1 MFDCYTSPNLNNLED
16 APIITFNVSKLE
28 ENILRPIGMYVA
40 LSWTWE
46 KFAKRN
52 PHIKKRIVCDE
63 AWMLVSKSMAGYEYT
78 ATFLETAARRI
89 RKRNG
94 GLLVASQNF
103 TEFAS
108 SLQGQAV
115 LKQCV
120 TNIFLGQDATDVDLL
135 QDTFKLSDG
144 EKIFLMGAKRGQ
156 MLVRMKGESATVQ
169 VIPFDYERELIEKKK
184 FVK

>member
-1 MFDCYTSPNLNNLED
+1 
-16 APIITFNVSKLE
+16 
-28 ENILRPIGMYVA
+28 
-40 LSWTWE
+40 
-46 KFAKRN
+46 
-52 PHIKKRIVCDE
+52 
-63 AWMLVSKSMAGYEYT
+63 ML
-78 ATFLETAARRI
+78 L
-89 RKRNG
+89 
-94 GLLVASQNF
+94 QNF